1 MCIIGVIADFGYVV
15 GIRKELFNTTPDIFA
30 FLLVGFIALGC
41 ISFLVGVISF
51 TARSIIGDTKKNSNI
66 IILLIKSFFILA
78 FLPVYILIS
87 ILKPITLLRKI
98 KHEGFRGLKSF
109 SLKTILGKII
119 FLLLFE
125 VVLLPMWVGGYAL
138 IGLLTKEYLG
148 YNPQIINITGTGSMY
163 PTFPKGEGK
172 DPKALSKQIVDTPG
186 MMKYPNGLLIG
197 SNRFFGYEIGRGDIV
212 SIENA
217 QIREMTASMSGEPGG
232 WIKRIIGMAGD
243 TVELREGIVYLN
255 GAPLKEPYTA
265 QPRSTFGETFLS
277 ECNKITVP
285 SNSIFVM
292 GDNRK
297 GSGDSREVGFFSV
310 NDIKLVYPLNKQK
323 GVLDKNWRDT
333 TKDFDNTSKI
343 KLDKEKYLSL
353 LNEERKE
360 AGVKE
365 LKYQPKLEASAKKRS
380 EIILKYDDFSFEATR
395 SGYTMEDA
403 MADAG
408 YSNIRW
414 GEAPT
419 QGYYEAEELIDN
431 QFQFPKSKQFLTDS
445 IFQEVGIAEVEGQIN
460 GCPTQ
465 VIVQHFAGYVPPNY
479 NKSDIDSWKKS
490 LENLNSIA
498 PSWEKIKDFSLTY
511 YQHKQDADRLLQIL
525 HLRIS
530 RIQQIVNKMESNRWL
545 TAEETKWISEEQGL
559 FDEGEAIAKRLN
571 SFSWQH

>member
-1 MCIIGVIADFGYVV
+1 
-15 GIRKELFNTTPDIFA
+15 
-30 FLLVGFIALGC
+30 
-41 ISFLVGVISF
+41 
-51 TARSIIGDTKKNSNI
+51 
-66 IILLIKSFFILA
+66 
-78 FLPVYILIS
+78 
-87 ILKPITLLRKI
+87 
-98 KHEGFRGLKSF
+98 
-109 SLKTILGKII
+109 
-119 FLLLFE
+119 
-125 VVLLPMWVGGYAL
+125 
-138 IGLLTKEYLG
+138 
-148 YNPQIINITGTGSMY
+148 MY